1 MKPDAQLLFQFARN
15 VRRELHR
22 HPELGFQEIRTA
34 GIIAGEL
41 SRLGIETRTGVAKT
55 GVVGLLEGDKEN
67 GPVVLLRFD
76 MDALPI
82 QEETGAPYASEN
94 PGVMHACGH
103 DGHVAIGLT
112 VARML
117 SEIRQELR
125 GTVKFVFQPAE
136 EGLGGAEAMI
146 REGVLENPHPEVALA
161 IHLWNEKPVGWYGVA
176 EGPLMAGADIFK
188 IRISGKGGHGALP
201 HQTIDPI
208 TASAGIIQALQTI
221 VSRNVSLLQPAVLSV
236 TRVRAGEAY
245 NIIPQEV
252 ELGGTLRTFDPEVR
266 KLVLARFEEMV
277 QNISAGMQ
285 CKAEIE
291 VTELTPPVV
300 NHPGLASQVRAA
312 IEKYLPGSRIEP
324 DCRTMVSEDMAFILR
339 EVPGCYVLVGSA
351 NPEAGLSYSH
361 HHPKF
366 DFDETAMVGGSE
378 LITAVVREL
387 LG

>member
-1 MKPDAQLLFQFARN
+1 MKPDAQQLFQFTRD

-22 HPELGFQEIRTA
+22 YPELGFQEIRTA

-41 SRLGIETRTGVAKT
+41 TQLGIETQAGVAKT
-55 GVVGLLEGDKEN
+55 GVVGLMEGGLGK
-67 GPVVLLRFD
+67 GAIVLLRFD

-82 QEETGAPYASEN
+82 QEETEAPYASEN

-117 SEIRQELR
+117 SEIRHELR

-146 REGVLENPHPEVALA
+146 REGVLENPRPDVALA

-176 EGPLMAGADIFK
+176 DGPLMAGADIFK
-188 IRISGKGGHGALP
+188 VKISGKGGHGALP

-208 TASAGIIQALQTI
+208 VTSAGVIQALQSI
-221 VSRNVSLLQPAVLSV
+221 ISRNVAPLQAAVLSV

-252 ELGGTLRTFDPEVR
+252 ELGGTIRTFDPGVR
-266 KLVLARFEEMV
+266 KLVLDRFKSIV
-277 QNISAGMQ
+277 QSISTSMQ
-285 CKAEIE
+285 CEADIE

-300 NHPGLASQVRAA
+300 NHPELASQVRAI

-339 EVPGCYVLVGSA
+339 EVPGCYILVGSA
-351 NPEAGLSYSH
+351 NPEAGLCYSH

-366 DFDETAMVGGSE
+366 DFDETAMVGASE

-387 LG
+387 LR

>member
-1 MKPDAQLLFQFARN
+1 MKPDAQGLFPFTRG

-41 SRLGIETRTGVAKT
+41 TQLGIETQTGIAKT
-55 GVVGLLEGDKEN
+55 GVVGLLDGGKGN

-82 QEETGAPYASEN
+82 QEETGAPYASQI

-117 SEIRQELR
+117 SEIRHELR
-125 GTVKFVFQPAE
+125 GVVKFIFQPAE

-146 REGVLENPHPEVALA
+146 RAGVLENPHPDVALA

-188 IRISGKGGHGALP
+188 VRITGKGGHGALP
-201 HQTIDPI
+201 HQTSDPI

-221 VSRNVSLLQPAVLSV
+221 VSRNVSPLQTAVLSV

-245 NIIPQEV
+245 NIIPKEV
-252 ELGGTLRTFDPEVR
+252 ELGGTLRTFDPDIR
-266 KLVLARFEEMV
+266 KLVLARFESIIH
-277 QNISAGMQ
+277 NISAGMQ
-285 CKAEIE
+285 CEAEIE
-291 VTELTPPVV
+291 VAELTPPVV
-300 NHPGLASQVRAA
+300 NDPQLTSRVRGT
-312 IEKYLPGSRIEP
+312 IEKYLSGSKIEP

-339 EVPGCYVLVGSA
+339 EVPGCYILVGSA
-351 NPEAGLSYSH
+351 NPETGLSYSH

-366 DFDETAMVGGSE
+366 DFDETAMVGASE
-378 LITAVVREL
+378 LITAVVCEL
-387 LG
+387 LR

>member
-1 MKPDAQLLFQFARN
+1 MKPDAQRLFQFAQD

-41 SRLGIETRTGVAKT
+41 SWLGIEVQTGVAKT
-55 GVVGLLEGDKEN
+55 GVVGLLDGGKGN

-82 QEETGAPYASEN
+82 QEETGVSYASEI
-94 PGVMHACGH
+94 PGIMHACGH

-125 GTVKFVFQPAE
+125 GVVKFVFQPAE

-146 REGVLENPHPEVALA
+146 RDGVLENPRPDVALA
-161 IHLWNEKPVGWYGVA
+161 IHLWNEKPVGWYGVT
-176 EGPLMAGADIFK
+176 EGPLMAGADLFK
-188 IRISGKGGHGALP
+188 VRILGKGGHGALP
-201 HQTIDPI
+201 HQAIDPI
-208 TASAGIIQALQTI
+208 ATSASIIQALQTI
-221 VSRNVSLLQPAVLSV
+221 VSRNVSPLNAAVLSI

-252 ELGGTLRTFDPEVR
+252 ELGGTIRTFDPEVR
-266 KLVLARFEEMV
+266 KLVLTRFEETIR
-277 QNISAGMQ
+277 NISTGMQ
-285 CKAEIE
+285 CRAEVE

-300 NHPGLASQVRAA
+300 NHPEVANRVKAS
-312 IEKYLPGSRIEP
+312 IENNLPGSRIEP

-339 EVPGCYVLVGSA
+339 EVPGCYILVGSA
-351 NPEAGLSYSH
+351 NPDAGLSYSH

-366 DFDETAMVGGSE
+366 DFDESAMVGACE
-378 LITAVVREL
+378 LMTGVVREW